1 MYIPFALLMNDA
13 RYEMV
18 VYGIT
23 AFKQVTS
30 ALSQLIICK
39 RFTRSLTKKLVFLK
53 EKPADDE

>member
-1 MYIPFALLMNDA
+1 VYIPFALLMNDA

-18 VYGIT
+18 VYGVT

-39 RFTRSLTKKLVFLK
+39 CFTGSLAKKLVFLK
-53 EKPADDE
+53 MKPADDE